1 MRSRFIQIISGLVA
15 FSTVYATD
23 VSGTISSNT
32 TWSLANSPYV
42 VTGNI
47 LVASGVTLT
56 IEAGVTVK
64 VNSDLYI
71 KVEGTLTAVGTSS
84 AYITFESSAS
94 TQAKSD
100 WDGIRIRSSGGST
113 IDGSQNYSSGSQ
125 IKYVKIKRN
134 KHNQ

>member
-1 MRSRFIQIISGLVA
+1 MRSRLIKIISGLVA

-23 VSGTISSNT
+23 VSGNISSNT

-64 VNSDLYI
+64 FSLDKYMKILVHPSSIGQVDAWVNYKL
-71 KVEGTLTAVGTSS
+71 
-84 AYITFESSAS
+84 
-94 TQAKSD
+94 
-100 WDGIRIRSSGGST
+100 
-113 IDGSQNYSSGSQ
+113 
-125 IKYVKIKRN
+125 
-134 KHNQ
+134 

>member
-1 MRSRFIQIISGLVA
+1 MAIKERLMRSRLIQIISGLVA

-23 VSGTISSNT
+23 VSGAINSNT
-32 TWSLANSPYV
+32 TWTLANSPYV
-42 VTGNI
+42 VTGNVLI
-47 LVASGVTLT
+47 ANGVTLT

-71 KVEGTLTAVGTSS
+71 KVEGTLKAVGTSS

-100 WDGIRIRSSGGST
+100 WMD
-113 IDGSQNYSSGSQ
+113 
-125 IKYVKIKRN
+125 
-134 KHNQ
+134 